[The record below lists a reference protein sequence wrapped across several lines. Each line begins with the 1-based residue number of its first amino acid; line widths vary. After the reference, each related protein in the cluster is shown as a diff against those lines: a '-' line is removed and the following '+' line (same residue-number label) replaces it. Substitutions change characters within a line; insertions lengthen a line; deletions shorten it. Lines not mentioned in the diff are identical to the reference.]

1 MITGTIGKQKR
12 NPPLPFSAC
21 SAFWPGS
28 INGIGNH
35 VNHCHFRCFNWNEQ
49 LPNMD
54 LKGNG
59 LKMCYGRRT
68 GYGGYGDWTRG
79 GRQIVLREN
88 VSEIPIE
95 TWIRLE
101 DETARAHVVLNST
114 YGQDRYAQ
122 ASQGRKRF
130 SPSKGLIY
138 VSLFLY
144 LSVILTQI

>member
-1 MITGTIGKQKR
+1 
-12 NPPLPFSAC
+12 
-21 SAFWPGS
+21 
-28 INGIGNH
+28 
-35 VNHCHFRCFNWNEQ
+35 
-49 LPNMD
+49 MD

-130 SPSKGLIY
+130 SPSKCLIY
-138 VSLFLY
+138 VYLSLY
-144 LSVILTQI
+144 LSMILIQI